1 MISRYFIVHVTRTD
15 ILNVHVY
22 DVIVLHVSKM
32 AEEEYSED
40 QESGDELPINKKNN
54 TLPLWGNK
62 ETMNINSLILKN
74 IKSSPYFKQDLYR
87 LKTYHEVVDEIFYK
101 VGHLEPWEK
110 NSRKLAS
117 QIGHAG
123 EVSGCYGNSP
133 LQPFVALS

>member
-1 MISRYFIVHVTRTD
+1 
-15 ILNVHVY
+15 
-22 DVIVLHVSKM
+22 M

-101 VGHLEPWEK
+101 VHR
-110 NSRKLAS
+110 SVS
-117 QIGHAG
+117 S
-123 EVSGCYGNSP
+123 EV
-133 LQPFVALS
+133 LSF